1 MERILLVDDSLEF
14 CNFMQEFLETH
25 GFDVITA
32 QEPLEGISLFRK
44 SMVDLVITDLKM
56 GEIDGIQFM
65 SLIQESYPEA
75 KVIILTSSESEED
88 EFRSLDLNVDEY
100 LKKGTS
106 LKVLLKRIMRVLEK
120 DSEDSTDVLF
130 SKRENIMIKKRSRQV
145 YKDNELITLTRKEYD
160 LLVLFLQNKNRVLSR
175 EVIFRSVWNKESH
188 LVDSRVIATHIK
200 QIRAKLSLM
209 SLYNI
214 RGVGYEWA
222 E

>member
-1 MERILLVDDSLEF
+1 
-14 CNFMQEFLETH
+14 MQEFLETH
-25 GFDVITA
+25 GFDVIIA
-32 QEPLEGISLFRK
+32 QNPLEGITLFRQ

-56 GEIDGIQFM
+56 GEVDGIQFM
-65 SLIQESYPEA
+65 TMIQESYPEA

-88 EFRSLDLNVDEY
+88 EFRSLDLKADEY

-106 LKVLLKRIMRVLEK
+106 LKIILKRIMRVLEAEH
-120 DSEDSTDVLF
+120 EDSTEALF
-130 SKRENIMIKKRSRQV
+130 SKRENIMIKKRTRQV
-145 YKDNELITLTRKEYD
+145 YKDNKLIALTRKEYD

-200 QIRAKLSLM
+200 QIRAKLSLT

>member
-1 MERILLVDDSLEF
+1 MKKILLVDDSIEF
-14 CNFMQEFLETH
+14 CGFMQEFLETH
-25 GFDVITA
+25 GFEVLTA
-32 QEPLEGISLFRK
+32 QNPLEGISLFRK

-65 SLIQESYPEA
+65 TMIQESYPEA

-88 EFRSLDLNVDEY
+88 EFRSLDLKADEY

-106 LKVLLKRIMRVLEK
+106 LKIILKRIMRVLEK
-120 DSEDSTDVLF
+120 ENQDSNDVLF
-130 SKRENIMIKKRSRQV
+130 SKREGLTVKKRTRQV
-145 YKDNELITLTRKEYD
+145 YKDNELIALTRKEYD
-160 LLVLFLQNKNRVLSR
+160 LLILFLQNKNRVMSR
-175 EVIFRSVWNKESH
+175 EVIFRNVWNQESH

-200 QIRAKLSLM
+200 QIRAKLSLT

-214 RGVGYEWA
+214 RGVGYEWT

>member
-1 MERILLVDDSLEF
+1 MKKILLVDDSVEF

-25 GFDVITA
+25 GFEVITA
-32 QEPLEGISLFRK
+32 QDPLTGITLFRK

-65 SLIQESYPEA
+65 TLIQESYPEA

-88 EFRSLDLNVDEY
+88 EFRGLDLKADEY

-106 LKVLLKRIMRVLEK
+106 LKIILKRIVRVLEQENK
-120 DSEDSTDVLF
+120 DSEEVLF
-130 SKRENIMIKKRSRQV
+130 SKRENLTIKKRTRQV
-145 YKDNELITLTRKEYD
+145 YKNNELVALTRKEYD
-160 LLVLFLQNKNRVLSR
+160 LLVLFLRNKNRVLSR
-175 EVIFRSVWNKESH
+175 EVIFRSVWNKESE
-188 LVDSRVIATHIK
+188 LVDSRVIATHVK
-200 QIRAKLSLM
+200 QIRAKLSLI

-214 RGVGYEWA
+214 RGVGYEWT

>member
-1 MERILLVDDSLEF
+1 MLIFEQIEKEGRRID
-14 CNFMQEFLETH
+14 
-25 GFDVITA
+25 
-32 QEPLEGISLFRK
+32 GISLFRK

-65 SLIQESYPEA
+65 TLIQESYPEA

-88 EFRSLDLNVDEY
+88 EFRSLDLKADEY

-106 LKVLLKRIMRVLEK
+106 LKIILKRIMRVLEQENQ
-120 DSEDSTDVLF
+120 DSSDVLF
-130 SKRENIMIKKRSRQV
+130 STREGLTVKKRTRQV
-145 YKDNELITLTRKEYD
+145 YKDNELIALTRKEYD
-160 LLVLFLQNKNRVLSR
+160 LLVLFLANKNRVLSR

-200 QIRAKLSLM
+200 QIRAKLALT

>member
-1 MERILLVDDSLEF
+1 MEKILLVDDSIEF

-32 QEPLEGISLFRK
+32 QNPLEGITLFRQ

-56 GEIDGIQFM
+56 GEVDGIQFM
-65 SLIQESYPEA
+65 TMIQESYPEA

-88 EFRSLDLNVDEY
+88 EFRSLDLKADEY

-106 LKVLLKRIMRVLEK
+106 LKIILKRIMRVLEAEH
-120 DSEDSTDVLF
+120 EDSTEALF
-130 SKRENIMIKKRSRQV
+130 SKRENIMIKKRTRQV
-145 YKDNELITLTRKEYD
+145 YKDNKLIALTRKEYD

-200 QIRAKLSLM
+200 QIRAKLSLT

>member
-1 MERILLVDDSLEF
+1 
-14 CNFMQEFLETH
+14 MQEFLETH

-32 QEPLEGISLFRK
+32 QNPLEGITLFRQ

-56 GEIDGIQFM
+56 GEVDGIQFM
-65 SLIQESYPEA
+65 TMIQESYPEA

-88 EFRSLDLNVDEY
+88 EFRSLDLKADEY

-106 LKVLLKRIMRVLEK
+106 LKIILKRIMRVLEAEH
-120 DSEDSTDVLF
+120 EDSTEALF
-130 SKRENIMIKKRSRQV
+130 SKRENITIKKRTRQV
-145 YKDNELITLTRKEYD
+145 YKDNKLIALTRKEYD

-200 QIRAKLSLM
+200 QIRAKLSLT

>member
-1 MERILLVDDSLEF
+1 MEKILLVDDSIEF

-32 QEPLEGISLFRK
+32 QNPLEGITLFRQ

-56 GEIDGIQFM
+56 GEVDGIQFM
-65 SLIQESYPEA
+65 TMIQESYPEA

-88 EFRSLDLNVDEY
+88 EFRSLDLKADEY

-106 LKVLLKRIMRVLEK
+106 LKIILKRIMRVLKAEH
-120 DSEDSTDVLF
+120 EDSTEALF
-130 SKRENIMIKKRSRQV
+130 SKRENITIKKRTRQV
-145 YKDNELITLTRKEYD
+145 YKDNKLIALTRKEYD

-200 QIRAKLSLM
+200 QIRAKLSLT

>member
-1 MERILLVDDSLEF
+1 MKKILLVDDSAEF
-14 CNFMQEFLETH
+14 CSFMQEFLETH
-25 GFDVITA
+25 GFNVITA
-32 QEPLEGISLFRK
+32 QDPLEGITLFRK

-65 SLIQESYPEA
+65 TLIQESYPEA

-88 EFRSLDLNVDEY
+88 EFRSLDLKADEY

-106 LKVLLKRIMRVLEK
+106 LKIILKRIMRVLEQENK
-120 DSEDSTDVLF
+120 DSEEVLF
-130 SKRENIMIKKRSRQV
+130 SKREGLTIKKRTRQV
-145 YKDNELITLTRKEYD
+145 YKDNELVVLTRKEYD
-160 LLVLFLQNKNRVLSR
+160 LLVMFLRNKNRVLSR
-175 EVIFRSVWNKESH
+175 EVIFRSVWNKESQ

-200 QIRAKLSLM
+200 QIRAKLSLT